1 MTAISISPITG
12 KERIQVIDILRG
24 IALLV
29 IGLVHAIF
37 IWDGDI
43 LATYALMGIFLLL
56 LRKLTP
62 KTLVLLAVILVV
74 IQTGINFFWL
84 PSMFFS
90 KDLTFHEI
98 LSKN

>member
-43 LATYALMGIFLLL
+43 LATYA
-56 LRKLTP
+56 
-62 KTLVLLAVILVV
+62 
-74 IQTGINFFWL
+74 
-84 PSMFFS
+84 
-90 KDLTFHEI
+90 
-98 LSKN
+98 